1 VKERHET
8 VMVRTLVRLLAPLVQ
23 LYALYVIFHGHYS
36 PGGGFQGG
44 VVLAA
49 SYVLIG
55 LGLGRD
61 ELERRLSE
69 HRLAILSGVGVLI
82 FAGVGAISLL
92 RGAEYLDYAALAWL
106 GEEVAVRRAMGILLV
121 EIGVA
126 ITVASVIVL
135 IFLRLLDREEA

>member
-1 VKERHET
+1 VNRRHET
-8 VMVRTLVRLLAPLVQ
+8 VMVRTVVRLLAPLVQ

-49 SYVLIG
+49 SYILIG

-61 ELERRLSE
+61 ELERHVTE
-69 HRLAILSGVGVLI
+69 YQLAVLSGVGVLI
-82 FAGVGAISLL
+82 FAGIGALSFFA
-92 RGAEYLDYAALAWL
+92 GAEYLDYGALSYLA
-106 GEEVAVRRAMGILLV
+106 EEVPVRRAFGILLI

-135 IFLRLLDREEA
+135 IFMRLIDRGE

>member
-1 VKERHET
+1 VNRRHET
-8 VMVRTLVRLLAPLVQ
+8 VMVRTVVRLLAPLVQ

-49 SYVLIG
+49 SYILIG

-61 ELERRLSE
+61 ELERRVTE
-69 HRLAILSGVGVLI
+69 YQLAVLSGVGVLV
-82 FAGVGAISLL
+82 FAGLGAVSLL
-92 RGAEYLDYAALAWL
+92 AGAEYLDYSALSFL
-106 GEEVAVRRAMGILLV
+106 GEEVPVRRAFGILLI

-135 IFLRLLDREEA
+135 IFMRLIDREE